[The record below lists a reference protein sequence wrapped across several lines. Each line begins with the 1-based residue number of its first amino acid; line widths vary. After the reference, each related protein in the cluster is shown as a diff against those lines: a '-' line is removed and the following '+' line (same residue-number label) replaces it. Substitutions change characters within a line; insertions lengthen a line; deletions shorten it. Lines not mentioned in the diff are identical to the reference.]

1 MKTLRKAFKMRVYP
15 DKHVEYER
23 RHHPIWPELEE
34 TLKAHGVRHYC
45 IFLDEETHTLFAYAE
60 IESEERW
67 EAIAQTEI
75 CQRWWASMKDLM
87 PSNADNSPVSTP
99 LREVFRLG

>member
-1 MKTLRKAFKMRVYP
+1 MNTLRKAFKMRVHP
-15 DKHVEYER
+15 DKHAEYER
-23 RHHPIWPELEE
+23 RHRPIWPELKE
-34 TLKAHGVRHYC
+34 TLKEHGVIHYC
-45 IFLDEETHTLFAYAE
+45 IFLDEESHTLFAYAE

-99 LREVFRLG
+99 LREVFRLE